1 MVNGASNPAAAQAFL
16 DFLVSAEGQQLFAEQ
31 NYEYPLLAGV
41 AIKEGVQPLDD
52 FHLADVD
59 VVKAAANFDA
69 MFDLIER
76 VGLP

>member
-1 MVNGASNPAAAQAFL
+1 VL
-16 DFLVSAEGQQLFAEQ
+16 K
-31 NYEYPLLAGV
+31 LAKV
-41 AIKEGVQPLDD
+41 QDAKLRDKNVLMRVDYNVPIKEGVQPLGD
-52 FHLADVD
+52 FRLADVD